1 MNSEPDRTG
10 FLNKL
15 DIAINNFV
23 DYSSNFNKVIT
34 ISHNDADGI
43 SCLHLI
49 QNLLYKMNL
58 NYDYF
63 IYNRSTSWADYL
75 KGIFSNRST
84 QRSAYIFTD
93 VGSNLSELIPII
105 EKRQELFF
113 ILDHHEVDCTIPS
126 EEYPENLFFVNPTVY
141 GFDGLDHI
149 AGSTLAYMFAKKIKP
164 QIIKQG
170 WLAII
175 GIAGDSLKSMDKLK
189 SFNREVYEEL
199 LAEEIF
205 IDKSGLILF
214 GSMHDT
220 IKNGLRYSILPFV
233 EGFGGGSDKDIKAF
247 LNSLNINPNKKVNK
261 LTEAEIENIQSEA
274 NFESFGHYALLPE
287 KNGLLK
293 FAFEHA
299 LLLNILC
306 FKNISAAVSSI
317 QLKRITR
324 YAKNVYHDYVSNLA
338 KNLKILSN
346 ELPRYETEK
355 AIFINVKGQIPPSNW
370 SDTASFSSVNEL
382 LDPHKILFLGGLER
396 KSQTIKLSIRCTRKF
411 LESNNGVGVNTVIT
425 KIKEDLGGT
434 GGGHKLAGGIR
445 LSRASYKRL
454 KENAD
459 NYIVNSN

>member
-113 ILDHHEVDCTIPS
+113 ILDHHEVDCTIPP

-149 AGSTLAYMFAKKIKP
+149 AGATLAYMFAKKIKP

-199 LAEEIF
+199 LSEEIF

-233 EGFGGGSDKDIKAF
+233 EGFGGGNDKNIKYF
-247 LNSLNINPNKKVNK
+247 LNDLNINPNKKVNK
-261 LTEAEIENIQSEA
+261 LSETEIEKIQSEG
-274 NFESFGHYALLPE
+274 NFESYGHYALLPE

-346 ELPRYETEK
+346 DLPRYETDK

-425 KIKEDLGGT
+425 KIKDDLGGT

-459 NYIVNSN
+459 DYIVDSN